1 MWPDRRKFYIDAG
14 LQSSLFGYF
23 GHAHTCCYTKFRTGY
38 SVANLGSDRGHLLF
52 GRWFTKS
59 YGRCLGPPFPT
70 SGFISSHEEGALSP
84 SRNQQQR
91 ARPYVICQNV
101 LVPVNWGFEDSVHL
115 SEYRHPDTWLVLHT
129 LNKTFKECWL
139 GIVGCEVRSAIL
151 ASCWASSWLLVSTK
165 FHHHQY
171 VSNLVFTKLFK
182 RGASEAAE
190 GCLASVAAK
199 LVKTAIEISFYIHAR
214 GNKSSAANLG
224 HFGAFS
230 YAFKNLLWD
239 TCAWK

>member
-1 MWPDRRKFYIDAG
+1 MSKNCKYASENFENYFKNHQPLTTVKKMWPDRRKFYIDAG

-23 GHAHTCCYTKFRTGY
+23 GHAHTCCYTKFRTGS

-59 YGRCLGPPFPT
+59 YGRCLGPPLFPT

-151 ASCWASSWLLVSTK
+151 ASCWASSWLLVST
-165 FHHHQY
+165 
-171 VSNLVFTKLFK
+171 
-182 RGASEAAE
+182 
-190 GCLASVAAK
+190 
-199 LVKTAIEISFYIHAR
+199 
-214 GNKSSAANLG
+214 
-224 HFGAFS
+224 
-230 YAFKNLLWD
+230 
-239 TCAWK
+239 